1 VVGPK
6 IGLHTVWVIFAL
18 FALSYLFGLVGTL
31 VAVPMATAVGVMV
44 RYALRAYRTS
54 TVYTGETLKA
64 GPTLKG

>member
-1 VVGPK
+1 L
-6 IGLHTVWVIFAL
+6 I
-18 FALSYLFGLVGTL
+18 ALSYLFGLVGTL